1 MRPNR
6 YLKYQYYRMIRLK
19 DTPSKVAQGA
29 GLGFAMDFAVPIPF
43 VSIFIAFLVAK
54 ILKINSL
61 AAVMSSTALKPL
73 FPAIVALNI
82 YVQSLIV
89 TLFPGLGTV
98 ILPHPTG
105 TNYLETIV
113 NSILNRG
120 VPYLLAGLF
129 NGAVVFVIS
138 YFVIY
143 YLLKIRIKKMKH
155 KKKQKKK
162 R

>member
-1 MRPNR
+1 MRLTR

-29 GLGFAMDFAVPIPF
+29 GLGFAMDFAVPIPL
-43 VSIFIAFLVAK
+43 VSIFTAFLAAK
-54 ILKINSL
+54 ILKMNSL

-82 YVQSLIV
+82 YVQSLVV
-89 TLFPGLGTV
+89 TLFPGLGAVT
-98 ILPHPTG
+98 LPHPAG
-105 TNYLETIV
+105 TNYFESIV
-113 NSILNRG
+113 NSILSRG

-129 NGAVVFVIS
+129 NGVVVFVIS
-138 YFVIY
+138 YFVVY
-143 YLLKIRIKKMKH
+143 YVLKIRINKMKH
-155 KKKQKKK
+155 KKK